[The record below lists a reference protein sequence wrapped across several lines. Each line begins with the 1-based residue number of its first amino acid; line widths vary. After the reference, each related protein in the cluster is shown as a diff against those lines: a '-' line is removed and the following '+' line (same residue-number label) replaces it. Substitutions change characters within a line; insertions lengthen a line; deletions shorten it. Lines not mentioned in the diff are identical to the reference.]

1 MRMSAAILLLLS
13 TDVLAAGAGS
23 ASLIIG
29 VTVKQSICT
38 PAQQAAHPRA
48 CARTVQTMTVET
60 AKIATPNPPGSA
72 YPFTIMVDPQQSVI
86 VKTIFI

>member
-1 MRMSAAILLLLS
+1 M
-13 TDVLAAGAGS
+13 
-23 ASLIIG
+23 IIG
-29 VTVKQSICT
+29 VTVKQSVCT

-60 AKIATPNPPGSA
+60 AKFVTRNPPGSA
-72 YPFTIMVDPQQSVI
+72 YPITVTVDPQQRVI